1 MPKKLRKENNKEINS
16 FSVTWGL
23 VLPSMFLLNKKTNNL
38 LLETLCFWEMRKKK
52 LLVCCHIVF
61 SFEKVSVKMLLM
73 ASVFLTSL
81 FLFCWQDEKNSWH
94 FCEVLPDKEK
104 LNCGCE
110 NEMNLLS
117 VEEFPLKSFYFVL
130 SEYKKRTHSINQYQL
145 SIINDPKT
153 ITIHYQLL

>member
-1 MPKKLRKENNKEINS
+1 M
-16 FSVTWGL
+16 
-23 VLPSMFLLNKKTNNL
+23 
-38 LLETLCFWEMRKKK
+38 
-52 LLVCCHIVF
+52 
-61 SFEKVSVKMLLM
+61 
-73 ASVFLTSL
+73 
-81 FLFCWQDEKNSWH
+81 FCWQDEKNSYH

-153 ITIHYQLL
+153 ITIQYQLL

>member
-1 MPKKLRKENNKEINS
+1 MRSCSSFNVFAQQKNKQFASRDALFLRNEEEKTS
-16 FSVTWGL
+16 GL
-23 VLPSMFLLNKKTNNL
+23 LSHCVFFRKSKRQNAAHGKCFLNKPFFVL
-38 LLETLCFWEMRKKK
+38 LARWKK
-52 LLVCCHIVF
+52 LLPF
-61 SFEKVSVKMLLM
+61 LWSV
-73 ASVFLTSL
+73 AR
-81 FLFCWQDEKNSWH
+81 QR
-94 FCEVLPDKEK
+94 K

-117 VEEFPLKSFYFVL
+117 VEEFPLKSFYFLL